1 MRSTVTAAPA
11 LYWHRWKY
19 QGTVW
24 PSTTARVPSDAL
36 HFSNWRLAFWAVAPP
51 APAVQTDDLAFMVIS
66 LSSGVFGSGDP
77 DLDPINCP
85 PQAIVKFRDWRS
97 AIEKTQRQASPEQIN
112 LAM

>member
-1 MRSTVTAAPA
+1 
-11 LYWHRWKY
+11 
-19 QGTVW
+19 
-24 PSTTARVPSDAL
+24 
-36 HFSNWRLAFWAVAPP
+36 
-51 APAVQTDDLAFMVIS
+51 MVIS